1 MVGPCRECSSDVLA
15 ELKHCAIAELCHS
28 RAPAAELGDSDA
40 AAAGAG
46 QALCASSCASVREAA
61 PVWPRQNN
69 LARRQTSP
77 PSLVTPRRPSA
88 RMTQVL
94 VSLNTLGLEM
104 NRQVM
109 TVTIDFISGPLR
121 LSRIMDAK
129 SLQVWILSLRLTFMR
144 AS

>member
-1 MVGPCRECSSDVLA
+1 MMRASTQRPGGRG
-15 ELKHCAIAELCHS
+15 
-28 RAPAAELGDSDA
+28 APAAELGDSDA
-40 AAAGAG
+40 AAGAER
-46 QALCASSCASVREAA
+46 ASPPCASSCASLREPASR
-61 PVWPRQNN
+61 VVRQNN

-77 PSLVTPRRPSA
+77 PLLVTTPPAA

-109 TVTIDFISGPLR
+109 TVTIDFISGPLSR